1 MTVPAKR
8 REEARKAWLWFA
20 LSYPLGF
27 RLSAFGQVVDF
38 ATTEFIK
45 HLQAAGTLPGSG
57 DCPGVEGSG
66 SAELGLI

>member
-1 MTVPAKR
+1 MPPALLGNR
-8 REEARKAWLWFA
+8 LDHGLYRN
-20 LSYPLGF
+20 PLGF

>member
-45 HLQAAGTLPGSG
+45 HLQAAGPVPGSG
-57 DCPGVEGSG
+57 GCPVL
-66 SAELGLI
+66 ELKARARLSLV